1 MATTAD
7 DVDEIDNWT
16 GRRVREL
23 RKLHGLSA
31 KELAARA
38 GVTQAYVSRL
48 ETGKLSPT
56 VATLTRLLHG
66 MGESMERLFGAAE
79 SADPVVRR
87 DQRRVVRSHGVDDEL
102 ITAPSA
108 QRLRVLETTVAV
120 GAHSGRESYEH
131 SGDEECI
138 VVIEGSLRVWLED
151 TSYDLGPGDSIT
163 FSCGRRHRWANTGS
177 VVTKALWIVTPAD
190 SGDVRSAQPG
200 TAKS

>member
-1 MATTAD
+1 MTTTAD

-66 MGESMERLFGAAE
+66 MGEPMERLFGAAE

-120 GAHSGRESYEH
+120 GADSGRESYEH
-131 SGDEECI
+131 YGDEECI
-138 VVIEGSLRVWLED
+138 VVIKGSLRVWLED

-177 VVTKALWIVTPAD
+177 VVTKALWIVTAAG
-190 SGDVRSAQPG
+190 SGEMRSAQPG
-200 TAKS
+200 TAEA